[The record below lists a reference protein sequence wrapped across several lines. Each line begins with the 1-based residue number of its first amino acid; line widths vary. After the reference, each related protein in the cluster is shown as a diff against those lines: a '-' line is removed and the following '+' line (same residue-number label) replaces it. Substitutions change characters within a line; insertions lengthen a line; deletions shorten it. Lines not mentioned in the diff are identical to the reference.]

1 MNKIHVD
8 DILLSKKNSAEVGP
22 GRYEPSK
29 TFGNNGLFYSMKM
42 KDRYPEL
49 HLDKSKKL
57 PGPGFYQHPEILG
70 KG

>member
-8 DILLSKKNSAEVGP
+8 DILNRKGQQEVGP

-29 TFGNNGLFYSMKM
+29 TFGSNGLFYSMKE

-49 HLDKSKKL
+49 HLKKSEKL
-57 PGPGFYQHPEILG
+57 PGPGFYQHAEILG
-70 KG
+70 KK